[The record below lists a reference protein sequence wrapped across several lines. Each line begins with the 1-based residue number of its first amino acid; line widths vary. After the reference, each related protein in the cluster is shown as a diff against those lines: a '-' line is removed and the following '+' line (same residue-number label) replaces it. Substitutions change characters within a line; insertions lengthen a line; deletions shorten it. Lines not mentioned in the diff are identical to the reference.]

1 METETPLLQSQAGTG
16 SVGGYRDS
24 ITTEPSGY
32 RECRWT
38 PRLHHYRAERVQGV
52 SVNTKPSDRYKLK
65 PDKFI
70 MVSLQ
75 MTEEYCIYKHP
86 LHKKDISG
94 IAHTRECRGGG
105 GRGETERE

>member
-1 METETPLLQSQAGTG
+1 MDTETPSLQSQAGTG
-16 SVGGYRDS
+16 SVDGHRDS